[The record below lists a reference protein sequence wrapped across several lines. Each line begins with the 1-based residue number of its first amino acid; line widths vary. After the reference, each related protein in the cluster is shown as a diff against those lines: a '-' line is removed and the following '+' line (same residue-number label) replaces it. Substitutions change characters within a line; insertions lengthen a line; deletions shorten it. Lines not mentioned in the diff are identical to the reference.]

1 MKIVIPSKG
10 RAGIL
15 YERAFKLFP
24 EALVC
29 VGESDVADYSKVTK
43 NLLVHPDDVTGIGP
57 LRQWI
62 LDNVEDEIV
71 VQVDDDV
78 HSLYSLTGFSK
89 KTLDTP
95 RIAARVI
102 ATTALCAQDS
112 GARVFGFNQTW
123 DVRKF
128 MPFKPFLLN
137 SWTGGVIG
145 VIGKSLRFDTFL
157 KLRADIDFCLQSLMK
172 DRFVWIE
179 NRYSFVHK
187 RWAGSGGNA
196 SNRSEARH
204 KEEIEYLQR
213 KWGKYLKVQDTKTTT
228 RLVMQVPR

>member
-1 MKIVIPSKG
+1 MKIVIPNKG

-78 HSLYSLTGFSK
+78 HSLYSLTGSSK

-95 RIAARVI
+95 SMQKSRLFGSVALGGTVI
-102 ATTALCAQDS
+102 GS
-112 GARVFGFNQTW
+112 GAAATSLAFDNQNTFGNT
-123 DVRKF
+123 
-128 MPFKPFLLN
+128 MGG
-137 SWTGGVIG
+137 TGAGAMIG
-145 VIGKSLRFDTFL
+145 LAASVAVGARRGRQGKLEIG
-157 KLRADIDFCLQSLMK
+157 RAH
-172 DRFVWIE
+172 V
-179 NRYSFVHK
+179 
-187 RWAGSGGNA
+187 
-196 SNRSEARH
+196 
-204 KEEIEYLQR
+204 
-213 KWGKYLKVQDTKTTT
+213 
-228 RLVMQVPR
+228 